1 MKKRNEKMIYI
12 KPLVEQLQIEMEQGV
27 AAGSQGSV
35 QPGGGSGVTE
45 NDWNNG
51 GTETQDP
58 SGEWWN

>member
-1 MKKRNEKMIYI
+1 MKKRSEKNIYVTPVI
-12 KPLVEQLQIEMEQGV
+12 ERSQVEMEESV

-51 GTETQDP
+51 GTQTQDP